1 MEWLVPRRSTN
12 LIVLY
17 YLVTPA
23 FAVADLVFHAPVRV
37 AGLSDPGYRLAYYA
51 VVFALGILCR
61 ARPGA
66 TPFVGIAESTVNLL
80 LLFVAILLPI
90 WSLPDQLLSGAPVN
104 TGFSGIK
111 VVNAVLSGTAL
122 VVSFH
127 RHEAAAARMIA
138 GKLGR

>member
-1 MEWLVPRRSTN
+1 VPRRSPN
-12 LIVLY
+12 VIALY

-51 VVFALGILCR
+51 VVFALGLLCR

-90 WSLPDQLLSGAPVN
+90 WSLPDQLLSGAAVD
-104 TGFSGIK
+104 TGFTTTK
-111 VVNAVLSGTAL
+111 AANALLSGTAL
-122 VVSFH
+122 IVSFH
-127 RHEAAAARMIA
+127 HHHAAAVRALA
-138 GKLGR
+138 GRAGR

>member
-1 MEWLVPRRSTN
+1 MPRRSSN
-12 LIVLY
+12 LVVLY

-37 AGLSDPGYRLAYYA
+37 AGLSDPAYRLAYYA
-51 VVFALGILCR
+51 VVFALGLLCR
-61 ARPGA
+61 AQPGA

-80 LLFVAILLPI
+80 LLFLGILLPI
-90 WSLPDQLLSGAPVN
+90 WSLPDQLLSGAPVDA
-104 TGFSGIK
+104 GFSTIK
-111 VVNAVLSGTAL
+111 LANALLCGTVL

-127 RHEAAAARMIA
+127 RHQAAAAHVMA